1 MAYDP
6 FQRVDFRRHPL
17 VMSGYE
23 FDTTAYQSFKIPRL
37 KTSAATF
44 EDGVVRSTWKVD
56 VQCPKNKLKISVR

>member
-1 MAYDP
+1 
-6 FQRVDFRRHPL
+6 
-17 VMSGYE
+17 MSGYE